1 MRSQSNIRVIPLTYV
16 LLMMIIKEND
26 ELNETIKL
34 GDNVANQEEKH
45 LLFDT

>member
-1 MRSQSNIRVIPLTYV
+1 MKGQSNIRVIPLIYV
-16 LLMMIIKEND
+16 LLMIIKEND

-45 LLFDT
+45 LLFDA